1 MSSSNKVFAAIG
13 EFSTVKEIWHACE
26 KVRDSEFTKWDAH
39 TPFPV
44 HGLEHAMGM
53 GRSRLPFFV
62 FAMGITGAAGAFAL
76 QSWISTTAYPIIIAA
91 KPYFSWQAF
100 IPVTFEVMVLFSAG
114 SAVLGML
121 FLNRLPRWW
130 NPLLESETFK
140 QVTNNKFIISI
151 EASDPKF
158 DPDETQEFLRSLG
171 ASKVELVEE

>member
-1 MSSSNKVFAAIG
+1 
-13 EFSTVKEIWHACE
+13 
-26 KVRDSEFTKWDAH
+26 
-39 TPFPV
+39 
-44 HGLEHAMGM
+44 
-53 GRSRLPFFV
+53 
-62 FAMGITGAAGAFAL
+62 
-76 QSWISTTAYPIIIAA
+76 
-91 KPYFSWQAF
+91 
-100 IPVTFEVMVLFSAG
+100 VLFSAG